1 MLNINQPHI
10 KIVIGVHFI
19 RLTYVLRP
27 TNILPYVYTINIKV
41 NTMSEKNQQLTS
53 VKLDKDLF
61 EQFRVECIKRKFSF
75 QKLSE
80 RAIHLY
86 LTDDEFKRQIHNHN
100 DLSLE
105 EQN

>member
-1 MLNINQPHI
+1 
-10 KIVIGVHFI
+10 
-19 RLTYVLRP
+19 
-27 TNILPYVYTINIKV
+27 
-41 NTMSEKNQQLTS
+41 MSEKNQQLTS

-86 LTDDEFKRQIHNHN
+86 LTDNEFKKTIHNHS

-105 EQN
+105 IEE

>member
-1 MLNINQPHI
+1 
-10 KIVIGVHFI
+10 
-19 RLTYVLRP
+19 
-27 TNILPYVYTINIKV
+27 
-41 NTMSEKNQQLTS
+41 MSEKNQQLTS

-86 LTDDEFKRQIHNHN
+86 LTNDDFKKQIHNYS

-105 EQN
+105 EQD